1 MVVIVNNHKARVMMI
16 KETLDN
22 NKKIEPNDK
31 KITILK
37 ENFPN
42 CFSGNTFD
50 IEKFKRE
57 VNQDINFSSEGYEM
71 NFLGKN
77 YAKYI
82 GDSIDTETILVPNAE
97 NNSKTQNKNSKNIY
111 ITGDNLEA
119 LKHLRR
125 SYTDQVACCY
135 IDPPYNTGGD
145 DFAYNDNFKFTKKEL
160 QDVLGI
166 EEQEAD
172 RILKMTSLNS
182 SSHSA
187 WLTFMYPRLYLARD
201 LLKEDGVIF
210 ISIDENEHS
219 QLKLL
224 CDDVFGEENFAGEII
239 WKNSSKND
247 QDYISMQHEYI
258 LFYVKDKQKNSG
270 NWQEEKE
277 GIEDIY
283 NAFNKFREK
292 HGNDW
297 KAIHQ
302 EALAWYKQFPESNPI
317 YSSKHYSWMDERG
330 VYFPSDI
337 SGPNYGQYRYD
348 VIHPVTGEIC
358 KEPASGW
365 RFPKTTMEKRINE
378 NLVHFGKTHKT
389 IPNNKTYLKDTE
401 FQSLTSVKFKDGRVA
416 SKQLT
421 TLLGAKDIFTNPKDV
436 DLIALL
442 IKSATQS
449 NEENL
454 VLDFFS
460 GSSTTA
466 HSVMQ
471 LNANNEGNFKYIMV
485 QLDEPVKKESAA
497 EKNGYKTIDEIG
509 RERIN
514 RAAQVIRE
522 NTNADID
529 YGFKHYYTK
538 VLNENVI
545 DQIKEF
551 DPNLLASELEFEFD
565 KETILTTWM
574 NKDGHGLTPLVEEI
588 NLSGYIGYYVEGYLY
603 LLDKGLSQKQ
613 IDILLSKIVENKSFN
628 PTNIIVYGY
637 NFADFNILTQLETN
651 LKQLRNE
658 DKNIEVSLIKRY

>member
-1 MVVIVNNHKARVMMI
+1 MI

-22 NKKIEPNDK
+22 NEHGKLNQRKIA
-31 KITILK
+31 ILK

-42 CFSGNTFD
+42 CFSGDALD
-50 IEKFKRE
+50 IEKFKKE
-57 VNQDINFSSEGYEM
+57 INQDIDFSSEGYEM

-82 GDSIDTETILVPNAE
+82 ADSIDTETVLVPNVE
-97 NNSKTQNKNSKNIY
+97 HNSKPKNKKSENIY

-119 LKHLRR
+119 LKHLRK
-125 SYTDQVACCY
+125 SYTNQVACCY

-172 RILKMTSLNS
+172 RILSMTSSNS

-187 WLTFMYPRLYLARD
+187 WLTFMFPRLYLARD
-201 LLKEDGVIF
+201 LLRENGVIF

-224 CDDVFGEENFAGEII
+224 CDDIFGEESFAGEII

-247 QDYISMQHEYI
+247 QNYISMQHEYI
-258 LFYVKDKQKNSG
+258 LFYVKDKRENPG
-270 NWQEEKE
+270 NWMEKKE
-277 GIEDIY
+277 GIEEIY
-283 NAFNKFREK
+283 KAFEGFRKK
-292 HGNDW
+292 HGDDW
-297 KAIHQ
+297 QTIHN
-302 EALAWYKQFPESNPI
+302 EALEWYQQFPESNPI

-337 SGPNYGQYRYD
+337 SGPDYGQYRYD
-348 VIHPVTGEIC
+348 VIHPVTGEVC

-365 RFPKTTMEKRINE
+365 RFPQTTMDQRVKE
-378 NLVHFGKTHKT
+378 NLVHFGKSHKT

-401 FQSLTSVKFKDGRVA
+401 FQSLTSIKYRDGRVA

-421 TLLGAKDIFTNPKDV
+421 TLLGEKDIFTNPKDV
-436 DLIALL
+436 DLTALL
-442 IKSATQS
+442 INATTQS
-449 NEENL
+449 SEENI

-460 GSSTTA
+460 GSATTA
-466 HSVMQ
+466 QSVMQ
-471 LNANNEGNFKYIMV
+471 LNANNEGDFKYILV
-485 QLDEPVKKESAA
+485 QIDEPVKKGSAA
-497 EKNGYKTIDEIG
+497 EKHGYKTIDEIG

-514 RAAQVIRE
+514 RAAQLIKEQV
-522 NTNADID
+522 NADID
-529 YGFKHYYTK
+529 YGFKHYYAKT
-538 VLNENVI
+538 LNESII

-551 DPNLLASELEFEFD
+551 DPTFLASELEVEFD

-574 NKDGHGLTPLVEEI
+574 NQDGHGLTPSVEEV
-588 NLSGYIGYYVEGYLY
+588 NLGGYIGHYIEDYLY
-603 LLDKGLSQKQ
+603 LLEKGLSQQ
-613 IDILLSKIVENKSFN
+613 NIDTILSKIVEDKNFN
-628 PTNIIVYGY
+628 PTNIVVYGY
-637 NFADFNILTQLETN
+637 NFVDFNILIQLETN
-651 LKQLRNE
+651 LKQLRIE
-658 DKNIEVSLIKRY
+658 EKNIEVSLIKRY

>member
-1 MVVIVNNHKARVMMI
+1 MI

-22 NKKIEPNDK
+22 NGNGKLNDK
-31 KITILK
+31 KIAILK

-42 CFSGNTFD
+42 CFSGDTLD

-57 VNQDINFSSEGYEM
+57 INQDIDFSSEGYEM

-82 GDSIDTETILVPNAE
+82 ADSIDTETVLVPNVEHNSGAHN
-97 NNSKTQNKNSKNIY
+97 NNSENIY
-111 ITGDNLEA
+111 ITGDNLEV
-119 LKHLRR
+119 LKHLRK
-125 SYTDQVACCY
+125 SYTDKVACCY

-160 QDVLGI
+160 QDALGI
-166 EEQEAD
+166 EDQEAD
-172 RILKMTSLNS
+172 RILNMTSSKS

-187 WLTFMYPRLYLARD
+187 WLTFMYPRLYLARE
-201 LLKEDGVIF
+201 LLKESGVIF

-224 CDDVFGEENFAGEII
+224 CDDIFGEENFAGEII

-258 LFYVKDKQKNSG
+258 MFYVKDKKKNPG
-270 NWQEEKE
+270 NWKEEKE
-277 GIEDIY
+277 GIEEI
-283 NAFNKFREK
+283 NKAFEKFREK
-292 HGNDW
+292 HGDDW
-297 KAIHQ
+297 RAIHQ
-302 EALAWYKQFPESNPI
+302 EALEWYKQFPESNPI

-330 VYFPSDI
+330 VYFPDNI

-348 VIHPVTGEIC
+348 VIHPITGKVC
-358 KEPASGW
+358 KEPSSGW
-365 RFPKTTMEKRINE
+365 RYPESTMKQRIKDG
-378 NLVHFGKTHKT
+378 LVHFGKDETT
-389 IPNNKTYLKDTE
+389 VPNNKTYLNNTTL
-401 FQSLTSVKFKDGRVA
+401 QSLSSIKYKDGRVA

-421 TLLGAKDIFTNPKDV
+421 SLLGAKDIFTNPKDV
-436 DLIALL
+436 DLTALL
-442 IKSATQS
+442 IKAVTVNNS
-449 NEENL
+449 EENI

-460 GSSTTA
+460 GSGTTA

-471 LNANNEGNFKYIMV
+471 LNANNEGNFKYILV
-485 QLDEPVKKESAA
+485 QIDEPVKKGSVA
-497 EKNGYKTIDEIG
+497 ENHGYKTIDEIG

-514 RAAQVIRE
+514 RAAQAIKE

-529 YGFKHYYTK
+529 YGYKHYYAK
-538 VLNENVI
+538 PLNETII

-551 DPNLLASELEFEFD
+551 DPNLLASELEVEFD

-574 NKDGHGLTPLVEEI
+574 NQDGHGLTPSVVEV
-588 NLSGYIGYYVEGYLY
+588 NLRGYIGYYVDDYLY
-603 LLDKGLSQKQ
+603 LLDKGLSQQ
-613 IDILLSKIVENKSFN
+613 HVDTLLSKIVEEKDFN
-628 PTNIIVYGY
+628 PTSVVVYGY
-637 NFADFNILTQLETN
+637 NFTDFNILTQLETN

-658 DKNIEVSLIKRY
+658 EKSIEVSLIKRY

>member
-1 MVVIVNNHKARVMMI
+1 MI
-16 KETLDN
+16 KETLVN
-22 NKKIEPNDK
+22 NGQGKLNDK
-31 KITILK
+31 KIAILK

-42 CFSGNTFD
+42 CFSGDNFD
-50 IEKFKRE
+50 IEKFKKE
-57 VNQDINFSSEGYEM
+57 INQDIDFSSEGYEM

-82 GDSIDTETILVPNAE
+82 ADSIDTETVLIPNVE
-97 NNSKTQNKNSKNIY
+97 HNSKPQNNKSENIY
-111 ITGDNLEA
+111 ITGDNLEV
-119 LKHLRR
+119 LKHLRK
-125 SYTDQVACCY
+125 SYTNQVACCY

-166 EEQEAD
+166 EEQEAE
-172 RILKMTSLNS
+172 RILNMTSSNS

-201 LLKEDGVIF
+201 LLRDDGVIF
-210 ISIDENEHS
+210 ISIDEKEHS

-224 CDDVFGEENFAGEII
+224 CDDIFGEESFAGEII

-258 LFYVKDKQKNSG
+258 LFYVKDKKKNSG
-270 NWQEEKE
+270 NWTEKKE
-277 GIEDIY
+277 GIEEIY
-283 NAFNKFREK
+283 KAFEGFKEK
-292 HGNDW
+292 HGDDW
-297 KAIHQ
+297 QAIHN
-302 EALAWYKQFPESNPI
+302 EALEWYKQFPESNPI

-348 VIHPVTGEIC
+348 VVHPITGEIC

-365 RFPKTTMEKRINE
+365 RFPETTMKQRIKDK
-378 NLVHFGKTHKT
+378 LVHFGKTHET

-401 FQSLTSVKFKDGRVA
+401 YQSLTSIKYRDGRVA

-436 DLIALL
+436 DLTALL
-442 IKSATQS
+442 IKAVTENNS
-449 NEENL
+449 EENI

-460 GSSTTA
+460 GSGTTA

-471 LNANNEGNFKYIMV
+471 LNANNEGNYKYILV
-485 QLDEPVKKESAA
+485 QIDEPVKKGSVA
-497 EKNGYKTIDEIG
+497 EKHGYKTIDEIG

-514 RAAQVIRE
+514 RAAQVIQE
-522 NTNADID
+522 GTNADID
-529 YGFKHYYTK
+529 YGVKHFFAK
-538 VLNENVI
+538 VLNESII

-551 DPNLLASELEFEFD
+551 DPNLLASELEVEFD

-574 NKDGHGLTPLVEEI
+574 NQDGHGLTPSIVEVD
-588 NLSGYIGYYVEGYLY
+588 LGGYIGYYVDDYLY
-603 LLDKGLSQKQ
+603 LLDKGLSQQ
-613 IDILLSKIVENKSFN
+613 HIDTLLSKIVEDKNFN
-628 PTNIIVYGY
+628 PTSIVVYGY
-637 NFADFNILTQLETN
+637 NFTDFNILTQLETN

-658 DKNIEVSLIKRY
+658 EKSIEVSLIKRY

>member
-1 MVVIVNNHKARVMMI
+1 MI

-22 NKKIEPNDK
+22 NGKGKLNDK
-31 KITILK
+31 KIAILK

-42 CFSGNTFD
+42 CFSGDTLD

-57 VNQDINFSSEGYEM
+57 INQDIDFSSEGYEM

-82 GDSIDTETILVPNAE
+82 ADSIDTETVLVPNVE
-97 NNSKTQNKNSKNIY
+97 HNSEVHNKKSENIY

-119 LKHLRR
+119 LKHLRK
-125 SYTDQVACCY
+125 SYTNQVACCY

-145 DFAYNDNFKFTKKEL
+145 DFAYNDNFKFTMKEL
-160 QDVLGI
+160 QDALGI

-172 RILKMTSLNS
+172 RILNMTSSKS

-187 WLTFMYPRLYLARD
+187 WLTFMYPRLYLARE
-201 LLKEDGVIF
+201 LLKENGVIF

-224 CDDVFGEENFAGEII
+224 CDDIFGEENFAGEII

-258 LFYVKDKQKNSG
+258 MFYVKDKKKNSG
-270 NWQEEKE
+270 NWTEKKE
-277 GIEDIY
+277 GIEEIY
-283 NAFNKFREK
+283 KAFEGFREK
-292 HGNDW
+292 HGDDW
-297 KAIHQ
+297 QTIHN
-302 EALAWYKQFPESNPI
+302 EALEWYKQFPESNPI

-348 VIHPVTGEIC
+348 VVHPITGEIC

-365 RFPKTTMEKRINE
+365 RFPETTMTQRIKD
-378 NLVHFGKTHKT
+378 NLVHFGKTHET

-401 FQSLTSVKFKDGRVA
+401 YQSLTSIKYRDGRVA

-421 TLLGAKDIFTNPKDV
+421 TLLGEKDVFTNPKDA
-436 DLIALL
+436 DLTALL
-442 IKSATQS
+442 IKAVTENNS
-449 NEENL
+449 EENI

-460 GSSTTA
+460 GSGTTA

-471 LNANNEGNFKYIMV
+471 LNANNEGNFKYILV
-485 QLDEPVKKESAA
+485 QIDEPVKKGSVA
-497 EKNGYKTIDEIG
+497 EKHGYKTIDEIG

-514 RAAQVIRE
+514 RAAQAIKE

-529 YGFKHYYTK
+529 YGYKHYYAK
-538 VLNENVI
+538 PLNETII

-551 DPNLLASELEFEFD
+551 DPNLLASELEVEFD

-574 NKDGHGLTPLVEEI
+574 NQDGHGLTPSVVEV
-588 NLSGYIGYYVEGYLY
+588 NLGGYIGYYVDDYLY
-603 LLDKGLSQKQ
+603 LLDKGLSQQ
-613 IDILLSKIVENKSFN
+613 HVDTLLSKIVEEKDFN
-628 PTNIIVYGY
+628 PTSVVVYGY
-637 NFADFNILTQLETN
+637 NFTDFNILTQLETN

-658 DKNIEVSLIKRY
+658 EKSIEVSLIKRY